1 MAAAGRPGARLRLA
15 ATCWRRLTEWAAAG
29 VFDALHLEVLDRR
42 AVAGPAG
49 AVRAVAGPATSGS
62 PAGEADGTW
71 ARIEQALQRDA
82 DAAGELDWR
91 VQADSSVV
99 RAHQHAAGAAKG
111 GDAAGLG
118 RQAGVGPLPR
128 RPVDQDPRHR
138 RRVGPA
144 AGDRLSPG
152 QAADTTR
159 LLGLLDAVRVPRP
172 GGVGRPRVRPD
183 HLVADK
189 AYSSRAN
196 RAGLR
201 ARKIPHA
208 IPERDDQ
215 RAHRRARGRAGG
227 RPPGF
232 DPLRYASRN
241 QVERGFNRRKQ
252 LRAVATRYDTQSMMG
267 LCASARRSSLNA
279 ATRPP

>member
-1 MAAAGRPGARLRLA
+1 V
-15 ATCWRRLTEWAAAG
+15 T
-29 VFDALHLEVLDRR
+29 
-42 AVAGPAG
+42 
-49 AVRAVAGPATSGS
+49 
-62 PAGEADGTW
+62 
-71 ARIEQALQRDA
+71 
-82 DAAGELDWR
+82 
-91 VQADSSVV
+91 
-99 RAHQHAAGAAKG
+99 
-111 GDAAGLG
+111 
-118 RQAGVGPLPR
+118 
-128 RPVDQDPRHR
+128 
-138 RRVGPA
+138 
-144 AGDRLSPG
+144 RLSPG

-172 GGVGRPRVRPD
+172 GGVGLPRVRPD

-201 ARKIPHA
+201 ARKVPHA

-252 LRAVATRYDTQSMMG
+252 LRAVATRYDKLECRYQAT
-267 LCASARRSSLNA
+267 LTVASILDWLRAKPDRDRG
-279 ATRPP
+279 TRLRASG